1 MNKDRFI
8 KLKELVDMGNI
19 QGLTKELNHWT
30 TKDIWKENL
39 ENYIKKFIEDLSLN
53 DIESIY
59 EKLREVWWLKIN
71 RKETII
77 KNF

>member
-19 QGLTKELNHWT
+19 QGLTKELNHGT
-30 TKDIWKENL
+30 TKDIGKENL

-59 EKLREVWWLKIN
+59 EKLREVGGLKIN